1 MFAIVDYKGVQLRV
15 EKDAVLKVPYVA
27 ELEAGSML
35 VMNSVLLLRDDQN
48 NITIGQPTVPSA
60 LVTAE
65 VLEHGKDRKIIV
77 FRKKRRKGFARKQG
91 HRQRYTRIKI
101 TDIQS

>member
-27 ELEAGSML
+27 ELEAGSKL
-35 VMNSVLLLRDDQN
+35 EMNSVLLLHDDQN